1 MRTENNNRLFIMFVF
16 ILSGMYTYS
25 FNNSAVTFI
34 LTAVSSAL
42 MAYYFIKSENP
53 ERENVTDVVIKTML
67 LYSFAVFAVHF
78 VNITGFPGDFIA
90 DERNEIVEAYNRL
103 QGEKGLFSYS
113 KRFGASLLYTSTA
126 AVMLFLAVFREN
138 LDMLRF
144 IPAGITGCTAVIVYL
159 LGNEIKDKKTGIAFL
174 FAYAVSGWA
183 FYLARMRLEHVFVPF
198 FVFLAVLFFYKMV
211 KKPSLLKLSA
221 VCAACFLG
229 VFTYASFILMLP
241 LFVYMFFEYRKE
253 AGVKITAAGI
263 ISMAVIGAVFLAINL
278 INGETIQWAAAQTVK
293 GAAEAETGL
302 LQRFVNVFELFVK
315 PVITSNAFIK
325 NSPILS
331 FPESVL
337 LASGLL
343 LMISKFKDRFN
354 RVMLAGF
361 FIAVLTV
368 ISGKSIDHHWR
379 HILVLP
385 FIIIISGMFIGYAMN
400 KKGFYLIVL
409 ISMLAGINIGFLY
422 FTGYGIQNNN
432 PAVYKEIAAKINLLS
447 GGKDCVVLHEPFP
460 YGQYTAYLRTK
471 SAYQKRQKNGEV
483 FFIIPASW
491 KKETVKLFPGSTVH
505 YFYDTKYPS
514 TRVIA
519 LVKYQPKTPEEYS
532 EFIAVK
538 KQLAAATMHMWD
550 LNYNKVLDIQ
560 AAESAGPAVSFMNAV
575 MYIKASEAASVGKN
589 N

>member
-16 ILSGMYTYS
+16 ILSGMYIYS
-25 FNNSAVTFI
+25 FNNSAATFI

-42 MAYYFIKSENP
+42 MAYYFIKSETP
-53 ERENVTDVVIKTML
+53 EEQNVADVMVRTML
-67 LYSFAVFAVHF
+67 FYSLAVFVVHF
-78 VNITGFPGDFIA
+78 INITVYPGDFIA

-126 AVMLFLAVFREN
+126 VVMLFLAVFKEN
-138 LDMLRF
+138 LDMLRL

-159 LGNEIKDKKTGIAFL
+159 MGNEIKDKKTGIAFL
-174 FAYAVSGWA
+174 FAYAVSGWS

-198 FVFLAVLFFYKMV
+198 FVFLVLLFFFKMV

-221 VCAACFLG
+221 VCAACFFG
-229 VFTYASFILMLP
+229 IFTYASFVLMLP
-241 LFVYMFFEYRKE
+241 LFMYMFFEYRKE
-253 AGVKITAAGI
+253 AGTKITAAGI
-263 ISMAVIGAVFLAINL
+263 TSMAVIGAIFLAINL
-278 INGETIQWAAAQTVK
+278 INGETIQWAAAQTVV
-293 GAAEAETGL
+293 GAAEAKTGL

-315 PVITSNAFIK
+315 PVSTSNAFIK

-331 FPESVL
+331 FPELIL
-337 LASGLL
+337 LASGLV
-343 LMISKFKDRFN
+343 LMISKFKDRLN

-385 FIIIISGMFIGYAMN
+385 FIIIISGTFIEYAMN

-409 ISMLAGINIGFLY
+409 VSILAGINTGFFY

-432 PAVYKEIAAKINLLS
+432 PAVYKEISAKINLLS

-460 YGQYTAYLRTK
+460 YGQYTVYLRTK
-471 SAYQKRQKNGEV
+471 SAYQKRLKNGKV
-483 FFIIPASW
+483 FIIIPALW
-491 KKETVKLFPGSTVH
+491 KKQTDKLFPGSKVY
-505 YFYDTKYPS
+505 YFYDTKAPA

-519 LVKYQPKTPEEYS
+519 LVEYQPETPEEYS
-532 EFIAVK
+532 EFISVK
-538 KQLAAATMHMWD
+538 KQLAKAVMHMWD
-550 LNYNKVLDIQ
+550 LNYDKVLNIQ
-560 AAESAGPAVSFMNAV
+560 PSESTSPAVSFMNAV
-575 MYIKASEAASVGKN
+575 MYVKAAEANFVLNKK
-589 N
+589 